1 MLPRLLIAAILL
13 MCVAASP
20 RVTLRGE
27 PQSERYA
34 PVAVSG
40 AGPGQHELAGANV
53 MPVQWPG
60 GADVVLPVL
69 VYPGATPVLTL
80 DGDAITAELG
90 EPAGFDWSRDAPA
103 VGAVDERPYLSIAA
117 WRPGRPWAERV
128 TVAVAGLTFA
138 AVVGLVLW
146 LVRRPKA
153 RLITLV
159 GLSTLATSA
168 VVAWDRFRPP
178 LAVRRVSIDGDRWL
192 FLANPTPTTQPA
204 RVAFVGDTR
213 PVAFSRRH
221 LDSLSPTLICDAAGR
236 PVELRLTL
244 PPNVR
249 AAVVQRTGD
258 GAGDPPLPDWAQPLA
273 RRVYGE

>member
-1 MLPRLLIAAILL
+1 MRLSFALVLLVFVSVADAA
-13 MCVAASP
+13 P
-20 RVTLRGE
+20 RVAIRGAME
-27 PQSERYA
+27 PDQYA
-34 PVAVSG
+34 AVAVEG
-40 AGPGQHELAGANV
+40 AGAGEHELAGANV

-80 DGDAITAELG
+80 DGDAITAEFG

-153 RLITLV
+153 RLVTLV

-192 FLANPTPTTQPA
+192 FLANPTPAPQPA

-258 GAGDPPLPDWAQPLA
+258 GETDPPPDWARPLV